1 MVFIR
6 ESFPEGIQAE
16 RECKIVPVCLILTVN
31 LLLSLKS
38 NPSFSKAT
46 MYVAS
51 KQRYGEYLDSLE
63 HTAEKHKGTQY
74 VLCSSR
80 KKKNLRDGR
89 DFFEDPAIP
98 LEILIEFHS
107 FLFLQISP
115 QPSPKNSPSE
125 VKILPQQR
133 AMSYMCKYTPAPSM
147 YFVLLQRRVNNLTYA
162 CVYSI

>member
-1 MVFIR
+1 M
-6 ESFPEGIQAE
+6 
-16 RECKIVPVCLILTVN
+16 PVCLILTVN

-51 KQRYGEYLDSLE
+51 KQRYGEDLDSLE
-63 HTAEKHKGTQY
+63 HAAEKHKETQY

-115 QPSPKNSPSE
+115 QPSLKIPTPSE
-125 VKILPQQR
+125 VKILPQHR